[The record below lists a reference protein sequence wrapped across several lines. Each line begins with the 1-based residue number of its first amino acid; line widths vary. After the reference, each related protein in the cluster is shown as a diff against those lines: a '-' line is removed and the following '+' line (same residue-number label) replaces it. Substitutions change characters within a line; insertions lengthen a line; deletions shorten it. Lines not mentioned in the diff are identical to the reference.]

1 MLTNE
6 FVQRCESIAVQMR
19 HTLHLRGYD
28 PLPHHRLAKHMNVG
42 VICPQDLPDIDATTI
57 ERAIASS
64 QWYAI
69 AVLTNPRLIIYHP
82 GRSIV
87 QQSFSIM
94 HELAHIILKHNPE
107 QLGKL
112 SDLYI
117 TRQYPKRAEIEA
129 DYLAAC
135 LQFPAVATHY
145 VRQRAMT
152 PIEIQDYYGIS
163 EVVLYQR
170 YQDV

>member
-1 MLTNE
+1 
-6 FVQRCESIAVQMR
+6 
-19 HTLHLRGYD
+19 
-28 PLPHHRLAKHMNVG
+28 
-42 VICPQDLPDIDATTI
+42 
-57 ERAIASS
+57 
-64 QWYAI
+64 
-69 AVLTNPRLIIYHP
+69 
-82 GRSIV
+82 
-87 QQSFSIM
+87 M

-135 LQFPAVATHY
+135 LQFPAVAIHY
-145 VRQRAMT
+145 VRQRTMT

-163 EVVLYQR
+163 EAILCQR
-170 YQDV
+170 YQGV